1 MKILQSKQMKSMF
14 VMTCIFF
21 NQKQTKK
28 MQKKNSYTIEKMTKY
43 NTWNIN
49 KIHYKIQTK
58 TILTIIIIIIKM
70 TKLIKQIVKE
80 NMNKWKYTFE
90 KIQKKMM
97 IITKET
103 KTSKT
108 LITLDITTMWNWFKS
123 LLILINILF
132 GNVNDNEG

>member
-1 MKILQSKQMKSMF
+1 
-14 VMTCIFF
+14 
-21 NQKQTKK
+21 
-28 MQKKNSYTIEKMTKY
+28 
-43 NTWNIN
+43 
-49 KIHYKIQTK
+49 
-58 TILTIIIIIIKM
+58 
-70 TKLIKQIVKE
+70 
-80 NMNKWKYTFE
+80 MNKWKYTFE